1 MNKNIIKFFLVFVFV
16 ILASG
21 CSVQYT
27 LSLNEDSSINETI
40 VATEM
45 TKRLESRTKLKGNQ
59 AINYVA
65 NMFTTDISRYSMST
79 KEEGTNTIVTSSAA
93 YDDLNDFTS
102 KFNSDIFD
110 KHVITKDGDNVTITI
125 DQKVKLGGDS
135 PSTPIYDNIDV
146 IIKLPFEVTDSNAT
160 EVSKKE
166 YKWSF
171 KKEEELKSIKL
182 TYKEDKIKDKVNV
195 TINDKKY
202 NFEYWYIIV
211 GVIVIFIIALVSI
224 VLVKNK
230 KNNVV

>member
-1 MNKNIIKFFLVFVFV
+1 MNKNIIKIFLVFIFV

-40 VATEM
+40 IATEM
-45 TKRLESRTKLKGNQ
+45 TKRLESRTKLKGTQ
-59 AINYVA
+59 AVNYIA
-65 NMFTTDISRYSMST
+65 NMFTSDISRYSMST
-79 KEEGTNTIVTSSAA
+79 KEEGTNTIVTSSAV

-110 KHVITKDGDNVTITI
+110 KPIITKDGDNVTITI
-125 DQKVKLGGDS
+125 NQNEKLGGDS
-135 PSTPIYDNIDV
+135 PSTPIYDSIDV
-146 IIKLPFEVTDSNAT
+146 IIKLPFEVTDNNAT
-160 EVSKKE
+160 EVSKKQ

-182 TYKEDKIKDKVNV
+182 TYKENVIKDKVNIKV
-195 TINDKKY
+195 NNKTY
-202 NFEYWYIIV
+202 NFEYWYIII
-211 GVIVIFIIALVSI
+211 GVIVIFIVALVSI
-224 VLVKNK
+224 ILIKNK

>member
-79 KEEGTNTIVTSSAA
+79 NEEGTNTIVTSSAA

-110 KHVITKDGDNVTITI
+110 KPVITKDGDNVTI
-125 DQKVKLGGDS
+125 
-135 PSTPIYDNIDV
+135 

>member
-1 MNKNIIKFFLVFVFV
+1 MAKCIQELERHSDVKFEAKYVVMDPGYNDYNRDFIIDNAK
-16 ILASG
+16 
-21 CSVQYT
+21 T
-27 LSLNEDSSINETI
+27 LNVPI
-40 VATEM
+40 EM
-45 TKRLESRTKLKGNQ
+45 
-59 AINYVA
+59 
-65 NMFTTDISRYSMST
+65 
-79 KEEGTNTIVTSSAA
+79 
-93 YDDLNDFTS
+93 
-102 KFNSDIFD
+102 FNSDIFD
-110 KHVITKDGDNVTITI
+110 KPVITKDGDNVTITI

-202 NFEYWYIIV
+202 NFEYLYIIV